1 MFKNAKFR
9 IIRVIILTTVLFYSA
24 PEVFSQDKGL
34 KANAERTNIYLER
47 DMSSTAIDAGE
58 KRTTLIL
65 FQPEKTRKI
74 WHDVFFHS
82 EKNPAYVSDVL
93 QAPSV
98 EMIPALKR
106 AASGRVD
113 SQQEKEMKLKPVEE
127 RRSYIKLGVNY
138 FRPSKQIFR
147 DIYGNGAMYRAEI
160 CIGIGRGLELWMAGG
175 YFSKNGKLSFTDEG
189 TKLQILPVG
198 WGIKYVSTKG
208 NINYYTGI
216 GFNYYQVKE
225 INSIGDVSK
234 GRLGFG
240 GEIGA
245 FTRVAGGLIIDFRM
259 DYYYCKMELANRK
272 IDIGGLTVGIGLGY
286 EF

>member
-47 DMSSTAIDAGE
+47 DMSSTAIDTGE

-74 WHDVFFHS
+74 WHDVFSLS
-82 EKNPAYVSDVL
+82 EKSSAYLSGVS

-98 EMIPALKR
+98 EMIPALKP
-106 AASGRVD
+106 ATSGRLEP
-113 SQQEKEMKLKPVEE
+113 QREREMKPEPVEE
-127 RRSYIKLGVNY
+127 RRSYIKAGVNY

-147 DIYGNGAMYRAEI
+147 DIYGNGVMYRAEI
-160 CIGIGRGLELWMAGG
+160 CIGIWRGLELWMAGG

-216 GFNYYQVKE
+216 GLNYYQVKE
-225 INSIGDVSK
+225 INPIGDVSK
-234 GRLGFG
+234 GRLGLG

-245 FTRVAGGLIIDFRM
+245 FTRITGGLIIDFRM

>member
-9 IIRVIILTTVLFYSA
+9 VISVIILTTVLFCSA
-24 PEVFSQDKGL
+24 SEVFSQDKGL
-34 KANAERTNIYLER
+34 KAKAERANIYLEQ
-47 DMSSTAIDAGE
+47 DMSSTATDTGE
-58 KRTTLIL
+58 KRTALIL

-74 WHDVFFHS
+74 RHDVFSLS
-82 EKNPAYVSDVL
+82 ERSSANASGVS

-98 EMIPALKR
+98 EMIPVLKPTI
-106 AASGRVD
+106 SGRVEP
-113 SQQEKEMKLKPVEE
+113 QREREMKLKPVEE
-127 RRSYIKLGVNY
+127 RRRYIKVGVNY

-147 DIYGNGAMYRAEI
+147 DIYGNGVMYRAEI

-198 WGIKYVSTKG
+198 WGIKYISTKG

-225 INSIGDVSK
+225 TNPIGDVGK

-245 FTRVAGGLIIDFRM
+245 FKRVTGGLIIDFRM

-272 IDIGGLTVGIGLGY
+272 IDIGGLTIGIGLGY